1 MASFGETLRRER
13 ELREITLR
21 QVAEAT
27 KINLRYLE
35 ALEHDRF
42 EVLPGGLF
50 NKGFIRAYAIYI
62 GVDPEAMVDSYLH
75 AMAAR
80 VDAGAPC
87 PPARGDGGLHRPAD
101 LPTRRAAPG
110 AAGAGGSRPV
120 PAIRFASPG
129 DGAVPP
135 ARPLPAA
142 PAAPGP
148 GKDGSAANRPRP
160 PRISAQQEVADA
172 AGHRATNRPPAVQTI
187 AEAAPRSA
195 ERPRALL
202 GVLLLVGGAAL
213 IFVLLGL
220 ISGRGPGARHA
231 QDPIVTSPLPA
242 DAAEAA
248 PETGPATGAAGE
260 IVIAPGSIAAAGE
273 TATPAATPATAGA
286 TVIGLPLPGSLPAP
300 SPESPAGIP
309 AAPARSTPAP
319 VRPIPPPPIE
329 IASVAGAPPPAREE
343 DGRDSRGPAPDSMQ
357 LELTATFPTFV
368 NVVCDQRN
376 VIYSTMAAGETRA
389 LTCRSVIK
397 ISAHDAGAVQ
407 LRVNGADCM
416 PMGEPGARAFGYTI
430 RIDDFERICRPAG
443 RRFDGRS

>member
-80 VDAGAPC
+80 IDAGAPR

-101 LPTRRAAPG
+101 LPMRRAAPG
-110 AAGAGGSRPV
+110 GDGAGGPRPV
-120 PAIRFASPG
+120 PTIRFASPG

-148 GKDGSAANRPRP
+148 AEDVSDSNRPRP
-160 PRISAQQEVADA
+160 ARNSARQEVADA
-172 AGHRATNRPPAVQTI
+172 AGHYASNRPPAVQTI
-187 AEAAPRSA
+187 VEAAPRSA

-202 GVLLLVGGAAL
+202 GVLLLVAGAAL
-213 IFVLLGL
+213 IFILLGL
-220 ISGRGPGARHA
+220 ISGRGPGARHP
-231 QDPIVTSPLPA
+231 QNPIADSPLPA
-242 DAAEAA
+242 EAV
-248 PETGPATGAAGE
+248 PEST
-260 IVIAPGSIAAAGE
+260 AAAGE
-273 TATPAATPATAGA
+273 TATPAVTAATAGA
-286 TVIGLPLPGSLPAP
+286 TVIDLPPAGSLPAP
-300 SPESPAGIP
+300 SAESPAGIP

-319 VRPIPPPPIE
+319 VRAIPPPPIE

-343 DGRDSRGPAPDSMQ
+343 DDRDTQGPAPDSMQ

-368 NVVCDQRN
+368 NVVCDERN
-376 VIYSTMAAGETRA
+376 VLYSTMAAGETRA

-397 ISAHDAGAVQ
+397 VSAHDAGAVQ